1 MPPTTPV
8 DEPVIDQHDTWM
20 VLNPVQRCPKRCRYC
35 YLADL
40 GLTGAKPTVLATP
53 EETVEQL
60 LAHRYYHPALVLAL
74 YTCTDAMAT
83 PVTRAHLTALL
94 DLLGA
99 STVRN
104 PVCIITKCHIPD
116 DVVECI
122 ARNRAAGLPILV
134 YLSYSGLGPDIER
147 GIDHTALRANFPRL
161 HAADIPVIH
170 YWRPALP
177 QNSTLEVI
185 EHVMDL
191 AVRYA
196 ACTVAVG
203 TKVKPTALD
212 QITELWPALADPNL
226 DPRAADSVWP
236 RTTWDWLHALPDRY
250 AAHPFFQTNSCALAY
265 VLGRGDRAGV
275 WNTPTCLSA
284 NRCPTAQRNRCLRTV
299 PHREPVTH
307 AQVENHLAKI
317 GLPGLPFTL
326 DTGARTLHLGQP
338 VLLRDRHNLAQVL
351 ALTVRAPR
359 DPQESYWSGRLAGAE
374 PLIIDPRP

>member
-1 MPPTTPV
+1 MPPTPPV
-8 DEPVIDQHDTWM
+8 YEPVINQHDTWLA
-20 VLNPVQRCPKRCRYC
+20 VNPVQGCPKRCRYC
-35 YLADL
+35 YLEDL
-40 GLTGAKPTVLATP
+40 GLTAVKPTVLATP
-53 EETVEQL
+53 EQTVEQL

-74 YTCTDAMAT
+74 YTCTDALAT

-104 PVCIITKCHIPD
+104 PVCIITKCAIPD
-116 DVVECI
+116 DVVEPI

-147 GIDHTALRANFPRL
+147 GINHTALRDNFPRL

-177 QNSTLEVI
+177 QNSTPDALER
-185 EHVMDL
+185 VMDL

-203 TKVKPTALD
+203 TKVKPSAMD
-212 QITELWPALADPNL
+212 QITELWPALADPAL

-236 RTTWDWLHALPDRY
+236 RPTWDWLHALPDRY
-250 AAHPFFQTNSCALAY
+250 AAHPFFQTNICALAY

-275 WNTPTCLSA
+275 WNTPTCLA
-284 NRCPTAQRNRCLRTV
+284 TNRCPAAQRDLCLRTV
-299 PHREPVTH
+299 PHREPVT
-307 AQVENHLAKI
+307 APQVEERLAKI
-317 GLPGLPFTL
+317 GLPGLAFTL
-326 DTGARTLHLGQP
+326 DAGTRTLHLGRP
-338 VLLRDRHNLAQVL
+338 VPLRDRHNLAQVL

-359 DPQESYWSGRLAGAE
+359 DPQETYWQGRLAGAE